1 VEPGPGGA
9 RTRRLRRL
17 RKAIEASYDVTL
29 QHLTFAALTVQLLR
43 VAEVDT
49 LLDRLPRI
57 QFRADERLPYWAD
70 LWPSARALAQYLWRT
85 VDVSGR
91 PVLELGCGLGLAGI
105 VASCKGGMVTLTDY
119 EADALAFARYNA
131 LANGCERASIRHLD
145 WNHPTLT
152 QRYPLLIASDVLYE
166 RAAFQPLLQLCQAA
180 LEPHGRVILA
190 EPNRPIAVDFLRL
203 LRDHGF
209 RYARITERVEVH
221 GQPYDISIYDGSRR
235 TTIRRGVSPAFVN
248 GVTPPASGNVG

>member
-1 VEPGPGGA
+1 
-9 RTRRLRRL
+9 
-17 RKAIEASYDVTL
+17 
-29 QHLTFAALTVQLLR
+29 
-43 VAEVDT
+43 
-49 LLDRLPRI
+49 
-57 QFRADERLPYWAD
+57 
-70 LWPSARALAQYLWRT
+70 
-85 VDVSGR
+85 
-91 PVLELGCGLGLAGI
+91 
-105 VASCKGGMVTLTDY
+105 MVTLTDY

-131 LANGCERASIRHLD
+131 LANGCERAIIRHLD